1 MGLYGSKTYLKDVKK
16 STEANREVLKSLAHS
31 AILMTGATG
40 LVCSPI
46 ADLIFY
52 ANREMGTSITLY
64 LAGRSEERTAMRF
77 PDQKYYFVDYD
88 ATKPIGNP
96 FNFHVDYIIHGASN
110 SAPKDISGHGI
121 ETMTDNFIGLYELLK
136 YADRERVQNTLY
148 ISSSEVYGRKS
159 DEKPFEEDSYGYVD
173 ILSPRSSY
181 PSSKR
186 AAETLCACFA
196 NERKIKTTIVRPGHI
211 YGPTARRSDN
221 HVSAEF
227 SFRAADGKDIVLKS
241 SGSQIRSWCYCLDS
255 ATAILN
261 VLAKGKAANAYNI
274 SNPASVAS
282 IRKMAELLA
291 EIGGVNLKAATP
303 TEREKAAFNPMRNS
317 SLNSEKLMKL
327 GWQGLFDAKTG
338 FSHTVQIIRES
349 GI

>member
-1 MGLYGSKTYLKDVKK
+1 MGLYGSKTYLEDLKK
-16 STEANREVLKSLAHS
+16 SAEANGEMLKSLAHS
-31 AILMTGATG
+31 SILMTGASG
-40 LVCSPI
+40 QVCSPV

-52 ANREMGTSITLY
+52 ANRKMGTGITLY
-64 LAGRSEERTAMRF
+64 LAGRSEERMAGRF
-77 PDQKYYFVDYD
+77 QNQRYHFVPYD
-88 ATKPIGNP
+88 ATKTFRNR
-96 FNFHVDYIIHGASN
+96 FDFHADYIIHGASN
-110 SAPKDISGHGI
+110 SAPKDIGGHGI
-121 ETMTDNFIGLYELLK
+121 ETMTENFAGLYELLD
-136 YADRERVQNTLY
+136 YAEREQADNTLY

-159 DEKPFEEDSYGYVD
+159 DDKPFAEDSYGYVD

-186 AAETLCACFA
+186 AAETLCACFS
-196 NERKIKTTIVRPGHI
+196 NERKVKTTIVRPGHI

-227 SFRAADGKDIVLKS
+227 SFRAADGKDLVLKS

-261 VLAKGKAANAYNI
+261 VLVKGETANAYNI

-282 IRKMAELLA
+282 IRQMAELLA
-291 EIGGVNLKAATP
+291 GLGGVKLEAAAP
-303 TEREKAAFNPMRNS
+303 TESEMAAFNPMQNS
-317 SLNSEKLMKL
+317 SLNAEKLMKL
-327 GWQGLFDAKTG
+327 GWRGLFDAKTG
-338 FSHTVQIIRES
+338 FSHTVRIIRES